1 MKRVASALAALILL
15 GGCGILGGKDKPKT
29 PTVGQRISVLG
40 NEAGVEVDPALAGVE
55 ISLPAAAPNTNW
67 AQSGGNA
74 SKSVGHLALGAGTG
88 QIWSAT
94 IGQGSESRA
103 RLASAP
109 VVVNGRVYTID
120 SLANLRAFDART
132 GAQLW
137 AVGVGRAEDR
147 TGGSFAIPLVSSG
160 SDGSRGLLFG
170 GGVSFD
176 SGRLYATNGVGDVE
190 AFDAATGRPVWR
202 ARPGG
207 PLRGAPTVAN
217 DNVYVTSQD
226 NQLYALNPADG
237 KVRWTTSGTLEQAG
251 VFGAAAPSAAQGT
264 VVVGFSSGEL
274 TAYRYENG
282 RVLWQDALSRTSIS
296 NAVSTISDIDADPVI
311 DNGRV
316 YAVGQGGRMVALEL
330 NTGQRIWE
338 INVAGI
344 STPWVAGDWVF
355 VVTDQAQLLAIA
367 RATGKVKWLTQL
379 PRWRDAED
387 KKGPLRWVGPVL
399 AGDRLILANN
409 RGQIAHVSPL
419 TGAVQATME
428 TKMPVSL
435 PLVVA
440 NNTLFVLHDEGRLT
454 AWR

>member
-1 MKRVASALAALILL
+1 V
-15 GGCGILGGKDKPKT
+15 
-29 PTVGQRISVLG
+29 
-40 NEAGVEVDPALAGVE
+40 
-55 ISLPAAAPNTNW
+55 
-67 AQSGGNA
+67 
-74 SKSVGHLALGAGTG
+74 
-88 QIWSAT
+88 
-94 IGQGSESRA
+94 
-103 RLASAP
+103 
-109 VVVNGRVYTID
+109 
-120 SLANLRAFDART
+120 
-132 GAQLW
+132 
-137 AVGVGRAEDR
+137 
-147 TGGSFAIPLVSSG
+147 
-160 SDGSRGLLFG
+160 
-170 GGVSFD
+170 
-176 SGRLYATNGVGDVE
+176 
-190 AFDAATGRPVWR
+190 
-202 ARPGG
+202 
-207 PLRGAPTVAN
+207 
-217 DNVYVTSQD
+217 
-226 NQLYALNPADG
+226 LNPADG
-237 KVRWTTSGTLEQAG
+237 KIRWTASGTLETAG
-251 VFGAAAPSAAQGT
+251 VFGAAAPAASQGT

-311 DNGRV
+311 DSGRV

-344 STPWVAGDWVF
+344 STPWVAGDWAF

-367 RATGKVKWLTQL
+367 RATGKVKWMTQL

-409 RGQIAHVSPL
+409 RGQITHVSPL
-419 TGAVQATME
+419 TGAVQSTVE

-440 NNTLFVLHDEGRLT
+440 NNTLYVLHDEGRLT